1 MLFHSSACPPN
12 KTRSTESRVAASA
25 RVAFLLCFAFIVS
38 TALSAWGATA
48 SCPRP
53 AAGATIDN
61 PPELRSI
68 NGTLEVSL
76 HVKYQQTMLG
86 EGPPRYCYVTDAGAE
101 SPTVR
106 VFPGDQLI
114 IHLHND
120 LPAWSSAGGP
130 AHTSHATQ
138 HDDCAGMNMDPS
150 FTNLHFHGMSI
161 PPVCHQDDV
170 IHTAIPTGDEFDY
183 RVTVPR
189 DAAPG
194 LYWYHPHPHG
204 FSERQVQGG
213 ASGALIVEG
222 IESAVPSVKSLY
234 QRVLV
239 LRDQQRVELGPPRS
253 TIPAWD
259 ISANFVPIVYPNN
272 QPAQLEV
279 AAGRKE
285 LWRVLNA
292 GADVIFDL
300 QVVVNGA
307 AQPVQVMAIDG
318 VPISRAA
325 KLPQQDTIFLPPGAR
340 AEFKVTTPKL
350 GEHAELVTRAWDTG
364 PQGDNDTER
373 TIAEIIPS
381 EQVNQ
386 EQDREAKKSSDVS
399 SNYSPEIPDPAIRR
413 RLYFSQISGNA
424 QDADL
429 FVLYFITVEGQTPKA
444 YEMGSPPNI
453 VVHRGDVEDWIV
465 ENRSGE
471 DHVFHIHQIH
481 FKVLEVDGKPV
492 NDPTMRDT
500 IDVPYWSGKGPYPSV
515 KLRMDFRNPTIEG
528 TFVYHCHI
536 LKHEDMGMMGSIQV
550 LPKGIVTTTSIRLTS
565 GNKLESG
572 DPAHFVA
579 SVVPARAA
587 GSIQFAVDGLD
598 IGHPIPLANGEATL
612 DTSFVDQGP
621 HRVTATYS
629 GDATFDE
636 SAGKVSINVR

>member
-1 MLFHSSACPPN
+1 MWLHRSFWPQESNLRAKPVIPVPARLAFFVLFG
-12 KTRSTESRVAASA
+12 
-25 RVAFLLCFAFIVS
+25 FIVS
-38 TALSAWGATA
+38 TALSAQGATA

-53 AAGATIDN
+53 VAGATISD

-86 EGPPRYCYVTDAGAE
+86 EGPPRYCYVTDDGSE
-101 SPTVR
+101 SPTLRVR
-106 VFPGDQLI
+106 PGDKLI

-120 LPAWSSAGGP
+120 LPARTEFGRP
-130 AHTSHATQ
+130 AASPSQAAPK
-138 HDDCAGMNMDPS
+138 DDCAAMSMDAS
-150 FTNLHFHGMSI
+150 FTNLHFHGMSV

-183 RVTVPR
+183 RVTIPR

-222 IESAVPSVKSLY
+222 IENAVPSVRSLF
-234 QRVLV
+234 QRILI
-239 LRDQQRVELGPPRS
+239 LRDQTRVDQAPQRP

-259 ISANFVPIVYPNN
+259 ISANFVPVVYPSN
-272 QPAQLEV
+272 QPALLEV
-279 AAGRKE
+279 APGRKE

-292 GADVIFDL
+292 GADVIFNL

-307 AQPVQVMAIDG
+307 AQPVEIVAIDG
-318 VPISRAA
+318 VPVSQAG
-325 KLPQQDTIFLPPGAR
+325 KLPSQNTILLPPGAR
-340 AEFKVTTPKL
+340 AEFVVSTPKP

-373 TIAEIIPS
+373 PIAEVVPS
-381 EQVNQ
+381 AQLNKEEERAAQ
-386 EQDREAKKSSDVS
+386 STSVS
-399 SNYSPEIPDPAIRR
+399 PNYSTKIPNTPIRR
-413 RLYFSQISGNA
+413 RLYFSQLSGNT

-429 FVLYFITVEGQTPKA
+429 FVLYFITVAGQSPKT

-453 VVHRGDVEDWIV
+453 VVHQGDVEDWTI
-465 ENRSGE
+465 ENQSGE

-481 FKVLEVDGKPV
+481 FKVLEIDGKPV

-500 IDVPYWSGKGPYPSV
+500 IDVPYWSGTGPYPSV
-515 KLRMDFRNPTIEG
+515 KLRMDFRNPSIEG
-528 TFVYHCHI
+528 TFLYHCHI

-550 LPKGIVTTTSIRLTS
+550 LPKGIATTTSIRLTS
-565 GNKLESG
+565 GSRLQSG
-572 DPAHFVA
+572 DPGHFVA
-579 SVVPARAA
+579 SVVPVHAG
-587 GSIQFAVDGLD
+587 GSIQFAIDGLD
-598 IGHPIPLANGEATL
+598 IGKPVPLAGGQAIL
-612 DTSFVDQGP
+612 DTSFVDQGI
-621 HRVTATYS
+621 HRLTATYS

-636 SAGKVSINVR
+636 SAGKVSLSVR